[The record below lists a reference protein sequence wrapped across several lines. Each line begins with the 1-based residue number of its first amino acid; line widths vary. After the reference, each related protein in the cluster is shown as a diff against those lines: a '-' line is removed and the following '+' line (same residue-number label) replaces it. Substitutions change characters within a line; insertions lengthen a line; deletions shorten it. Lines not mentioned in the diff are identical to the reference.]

1 MPFKSLVNDKCQ
13 ICAEWTLTISQ
24 NCSHKWNN
32 QIKTH
37 ATLQSAIR
45 QVNYNRL
52 YASKSHLSQNTKTI
66 CSKWIYW
73 TSLCFQFRDSISRM
87 KSSTCFLGILLAL
100 LQKHAWRVCL
110 YIKNEIQ
117 HMLSWNSV
125 GIVAEERL
133 KFLSLHHEW
142 NQSHAFLEF
151 CWHCCRKTL
160 DVLTN
165 IGWQSRMTVSRRICV
180 HVQYELWVI
189 RRDFIAIC
197 KSWFMLRKA
206 KIQNFELALLIYSWK
221 CLRRYFPLIKPKQFF
236 QNHWAMGSP

>member
-1 MPFKSLVNDKCQ
+1 MPFKSLLNDKWQ

-66 CSKWIYW
+66 CSKCIYW

-133 KFLSLHHEW
+133 TCLSLHQEW
-142 NQSHAFLEF
+142 NPVHAFLEF

-160 DVLTN
+160 DVFVF
-165 IGWQSRMTVSRRICV
+165 ISRM
-180 HVQYELWVI
+180 
-189 RRDFIAIC
+189 
-197 KSWFMLRKA
+197 KSSKYSLG
-206 KIQNFELALLIYSWK
+206 ILLALLQKNAWRVDQQRLTI
-221 CLRRYFPLIKPKQFF
+221 
-236 QNHWAMGSP
+236 